1 MNVAQIWRYPV
12 KSMTGERLDSAR
24 ISSLDIALLS
34 RLCGLTQVLEA
45 MQRAGTTDTAA
56 LIKALEGH
64 EFDGLKEGHSYYR
77 S

>member
-1 MNVAQIWRYPV
+1 VNDWIARASAHSTSRCYLGYVA
-12 KSMTGERLDSAR
+12 M
-24 ISSLDIALLS
+24 
-34 RLCGLTQVLEA
+34 TQVLEA

-64 EFDGLKEGHSYYR
+64 EFDGLREGRSYFR